1 MMSRRFRR
9 TPSRTTERMPAA
21 LAVRIASS
29 LAEITPAAW
38 DACANGPGLAAEV
51 GAGERFNPFVTHA
64 FLCALEESGSV
75 GGRSGWTPAHV
86 IVEDANGRLVAAAP
100 TYLKTHSQGEYVFDH
115 GWADAYQRAGGQYYP
130 KLQIAAPF
138 TPVTGRRLLVGADA
152 PDGAAQALVAGWR
165 ALREATD
172 ASSIHVTFCDRS
184 DAETLQRA
192 GFVLRTGEQ
201 FHFVNEGYR
210 EFDDFLA
217 ALASRKRKAI
227 KRERRDALGDDIEID
242 LLTGSDIKSVHWD
255 AFFAFYM
262 ETGSR
267 KWGRPYLTRAFF
279 DRIGAT
285 LADRVLLVMARQGRR
300 YVAGAINFIGD
311 HALYGRNWGAI
322 VERPFLHFE
331 VCYYQAI
338 DFAIRRGLG
347 RVEAGAQGEHKLSR
361 GYRPVATY
369 SAHEFADSRFQ
380 RAVAD
385 YLARER
391 PAVADAIADYAERLP
406 FRHEEDG

>member
-1 MMSRRFRR
+1 
-9 TPSRTTERMPAA
+9 MPAE
-21 LAVRIASS
+21 LTVRTVAS
-29 LAEITPAAW
+29 LAEIAPEAW
-38 DACANGPGLAAEV
+38 DACANPPGLTAEG

-64 FLCALEESGSV
+64 FLRALEQSGSV

-115 GWADAYQRAGGQYYP
+115 AWADAYQRAGGHYYP

-152 PDGAAQALVAGWR
+152 PDGAALALVAGWR

-172 ASSIHVTFCDRS
+172 ASSIHVTFCDRR

-201 FHFVNEGYR
+201 FHFINEGYR
-210 EFDDFLA
+210 DFDDFLA
-217 ALASRKRKAI
+217 SLASRKRKAI
-227 KRERRDALGDDIEID
+227 KRERRDALGDDIEVD
-242 LLTGSDIKSVHWD
+242 LLTGSDIKSEHWD

-262 ETGSR
+262 DTGSR

-285 LADRVLLVMARQGRR
+285 FADRVLLVMARQGRR
-300 YVAGAINFIGD
+300 YVAGAINFLGD
-311 HALYGRNWGAI
+311 DALYGRNWGAI

-331 VCYYQAI
+331 ICYYQAI
-338 DFAIRRGLG
+338 DFAIRRGIG

-361 GYRPVATY
+361 GYRPVTTY
-369 SAHEFADSRFQ
+369 SAHEFADVRMQ

-391 PAVADAIADYAERLP
+391 PAVAEAIDEYAERLP
-406 FRHEEDG
+406 FRRDETESD

>member
-1 MMSRRFRR
+1 
-9 TPSRTTERMPAA
+9 MPAA
-21 LAVRIASS
+21 LTVRTVAS
-29 LAEITPAAW
+29 LAEITAEAW
-38 DACANGPGLAAEV
+38 DACANPPGLAAE
-51 GAGERFNPFVTHA
+51 GSAGERFNPFVSHA
-64 FLCALEESGSV
+64 FLRALEQSASV

-115 GWADAYQRAGGQYYP
+115 AWADAYQRAGGHYYP

-138 TPVTGRRLLVGADA
+138 TPVTGRRLLVAADA
-152 PDGAAQALVAGWR
+152 PDGAALGLVAGCR
-165 ALREATD
+165 ALREAID
-172 ASSIHVTFCDRS
+172 ASSIHVTFCDRR

-210 EFDDFLA
+210 DFDDFLA
-217 ALASRKRKAI
+217 SLASRKRKAI
-227 KRERRDALGDDIEID
+227 KRERRDALGDDIEAD
-242 LLTGSDIKSVHWD
+242 LLTGSDIKSEHWD

-300 YVAGAINFIGD
+300 YVAGAINFLGD
-311 HALYGRNWGAI
+311 DALYGRNWGAV

-331 VCYYQAI
+331 ICYYQAI
-338 DFAIRRGLG
+338 EFAIRRGIG
-347 RVEAGAQGEHKLSR
+347 RVEAGAQGEHKLAR
-361 GYRPVATY
+361 GYRPVTTY
-369 SAHEFADSRFQ
+369 SAHEFADVRMQ

-391 PAVADAIADYAERLP
+391 PAVAEAINEYAERLP
-406 FRHEEDG
+406 FRHVDEE

>member
-1 MMSRRFRR
+1 M
-9 TPSRTTERMPAA
+9 AA
-21 LAVRIASS
+21 ELAVRILAS
-29 LAEITPAAW
+29 LDEIAPEAW
-38 DACANGPGLAAEV
+38 DACANPPGLTME
-51 GAGERFNPFVTHA
+51 GSAGERFNPFVAHA
-64 FLCALEESGSV
+64 FLRALEQSGSV

-100 TYLKTHSQGEYVFDH
+100 TYLKSHSQGEYVFDH
-115 GWADAYQRAGGQYYP
+115 AWADAYQRAGGHYYP

-138 TPVTGRRLLVGADA
+138 TPATGRRLLVGASA

-165 ALREATD
+165 ALREAAD
-172 ASSIHVTFCDRS
+172 ASSIHVTFCDKS

-210 EFDDFLA
+210 DFDDFLA
-217 ALASRKRKAI
+217 SLASRKRKAI
-227 KRERRDALGDDIEID
+227 KRERRDALGDDIKVD
-242 LLTGSDIKSVHWD
+242 LLSGSDIKSEHWD

-262 ETGSR
+262 DTGSR

-279 DRIGAT
+279 DRIGST
-285 LADRVLLVMARQGRR
+285 FADRVLLVMARHGRR
-300 YVAGAINFIGD
+300 YVAGAINFLGD
-311 HALYGRNWGAI
+311 DALYGRNWGAI

-331 VCYYQAI
+331 ICYYQAI
-338 DFAIRRGLG
+338 EFAIRRGIG

-361 GYRPVATY
+361 GYRPVTTY
-369 SAHEFADSRFQ
+369 SAHDFADVRMQ
-380 RAVAD
+380 RAIAD

-391 PAVADAIADYAERLP
+391 PAVAEAIEEYAERLP
-406 FRHEEDG
+406 FRRVETDSD